1 MSAVEQGAVCF
12 PTARVVVDADAPR
25 EVWMA
30 ERGEGVT
37 ASEAW
42 RIARGGLKARRQI
55 VSDRMNGST
64 FRGTAATRA
73 GHAREAA
80 LLDEAA
86 DILAVVEPNRALWG
100 AQDNDLHRATPD
112 ALGWDHDGDLVVVEV
127 KSHQHGWEHDTIPL
141 EHRAQLQWQ
150 IRVMG
155 AKSAL
160 YGFEVRDEDD
170 QPPVG
175 GATWIPVERDEEMIA
190 WLTDRADAF
199 LAWRE
204 DGCPDVDDLPDPVA
218 EANAAWAPVKRELDE
233 VAKREAA
240 ANAALKKA
248 IAEHV
253 PHAGRFGAVGTTTEG
268 GFQQTVTEVV
278 SIDEATWQFVNPTQ
292 YERAQ
297 QLRVELAF
305 LEAEAKRT
313 YPKTTRRTSLR
324 YQEA

>member
-1 MSAVEQGAVCF
+1 
-12 PTARVVVDADAPR
+12 
-25 EVWMA
+25 MA

-55 VSDRMNGST
+55 VSDKMNGST

-73 GHAREAA
+73 GSAREAA

-86 DILAVVEPNRALWG
+86 DILAVVEPNAALWG

-112 ALGWDHDGDLVVVEV
+112 ALGWDHEGDLVVVEV

-170 QPPVG
+170 QPPAG

-204 DGCPDVDDLPDPVA
+204 DGCPDIDDLPDPVA
-218 EANAAWAPVKRELDE
+218 EANAAWAPLKRELDE
-233 VAKREAA
+233 LKDREAA
-240 ANAALKKA
+240 ANTALKKA
-248 IAEHV
+248 IAEHM
-253 PHAGRFGAVGTTTEG
+253 PYAGRFGAVGTTPEG
-268 GFQQTVTEVV
+268 GFQLTVTEPQGL
-278 SIDEATWQFVNPTQ
+278 DEDALKVGDPGLYARIQRDRVN
-292 YERAQ
+292 
-297 QLRVELAF
+297 LAF
-305 LEAEAKRT
+305 LETHAQRL
-313 YPKTTRRTSLR
+313 YPKTTRRASLR